1 MTITVVRSF
10 VRCSDLIRRLWLS
23 CPTFLQLDPIALI
36 ISLRL
41 HKKEAPG
48 WVPFLYGG
56 EREIRTLV
64 RVLA

>member
-1 MTITVVRSF
+1 MIITVVRPS
-10 VRCSDLIRRLWLS
+10 VSSLDLIRRLWLS
-23 CPTFLQLDPIALI
+23 CPTFLQLVPTALI
-36 ISLRL
+36 ISSKL